1 MGSGVGGGSKG
12 LQKRKNENIPTPDIK
27 AARKKKKASEK

>member
-27 AARKKKKASEK
+27 AARKKKKASDK